1 MDNTEGHTRL
11 DSATVVITDIAAIA
25 KQDGDD
31 LYVWTRS
38 AVDMRARPGVQV
50 QAMTYNNRA
59 IASCTTSDDDAGCV
73 LKGLLRQSQKPY
85 ALILTAGHDLSYLR
99 FSDVEIVDERVHA
112 GLRPYAEAGVA
123 LEAYVYSS
131 RGVYRPGETVNL
143 GAVVWTI
150 ARQAAQGIPLQWQ
163 ILTPRNKVLKE
174 VSVKSSLFGLATL
187 DVQLDAFA
195 PTGKYQAI
203 LKSGERHIQTYGFF
217 VEDFVPERIGVK
229 VTPAEALVVGAER
242 AAFEVEATYL
252 FGPPVAGGDYTV
264 RCTLAPAWFAVPGN
278 TEFAT
283 GTYLPHPPRPI
294 VLAPI
299 TGTLDEAGHAAATC
313 QYEQF
318 LRAFPTVMQVKA
330 DVEIVESGSG
340 RVTLKSGT
348 ALAAATDEI
357 LGLRVLRTANNQIH
371 LEGKL
376 FSPAGEASR
385 RNTQVT
391 VSLYRASN
399 NFRYVRDPERD
410 FYRWQR
416 EEILLPEG
424 GTQTLEVTQGRF
436 EAVLNTQS
444 SYGAYVA
451 RARLQEKTV
460 VADAKVSL
468 GYSWFWDPLTDE
480 ANPAGTKT
488 PRPPSPDR
496 LKLLLSHREA
506 SAGEPVTVRFEAP
519 FNGHLLLAVEA
530 DRVLESHWIAVRQG
544 PQEFTFTAPAVLP
557 NVYVSVLLLKEPME
571 GDFYVPARAWGSVPL
586 KIVPQAYLMAI
597 DVSVPDEIRPQQAL
611 AITLGAEPREK
622 TQFTVAVVD
631 EGILQ
636 LTDFKT
642 PDPLHYFFQRSVQRL
657 G

>member
-1 MDNTEGHTRL
+1 
-11 DSATVVITDIAAIA
+11 
-25 KQDGDD
+25 
-31 LYVWTRS
+31 
-38 AVDMRARPGVQV
+38 
-50 QAMTYNNRA
+50 
-59 IASCTTSDDDAGCV
+59 
-73 LKGLLRQSQKPY
+73 
-85 ALILTAGHDLSYLR
+85 
-99 FSDVEIVDERVHA
+99 
-112 GLRPYAEAGVA
+112 
-123 LEAYVYSS
+123 
-131 RGVYRPGETVNL
+131 
-143 GAVVWTI
+143 
-150 ARQAAQGIPLQWQ
+150 
-163 ILTPRNKVLKE
+163 
-174 VSVKSSLFGLATL
+174 
-187 DVQLDAFA
+187 
-195 PTGKYQAI
+195 
-203 LKSGERHIQTYGFF
+203 
-217 VEDFVPERIGVK
+217 
-229 VTPAEALVVGAER
+229 
-242 AAFEVEATYL
+242 
-252 FGPPVAGGDYTV
+252 
-264 RCTLAPAWFAVPGN
+264 
-278 TEFAT
+278 
-283 GTYLPHPPRPI
+283 
-294 VLAPI
+294 
-299 TGTLDEAGHAAATC
+299 
-313 QYEQF
+313 
-318 LRAFPTVMQVKA
+318 MQVKA

-348 ALAAATDEI
+348 ALAAASDEI

-391 VSLYRASN
+391 VSLYRVAN

-424 GTQTLEVTQGRF
+424 GAQTLEVTQGRF

-451 RARLQEKTV
+451 RARLKEKTV

-480 ANPAGTKT
+480 ENPAGTKT

-496 LKLLLSHREA
+496 LKLMLSHREA

-530 DRVLESHWIAVRQG
+530 DRVLESRWIAVCQG

-586 KIVPQAYLMAI
+586 KIVPQAHLMTI

-611 AITLGAEPREK
+611 AITLRAEPREK

-642 PDPLHYFFQRSVQRL
+642 PDPLRYFFEPRRL
-657 G
+657 GVHTYETVGWTFARALAAVKDPGGGKEETSKRAAVIIVSHWSAIVDSDDAGTAVVRVPIPPFQGKVRVMVVGATAGRSGSAERFVTVRDPLVLQATLPRFLIWNDALSIPVFVVNTTGAAQNVTLTMHTNDAVTVDNATVTETVEHMRSRVLHLPARVRSFTGVATFDITASGGDFTTKEHFNIPIVPFTPEKTVAMTVPAGQQVALANLIPSDLRPEELRLEVSVSTMPFLEELGHLRDLLHYPYG